1 MKKTKNKG
9 EEGGYVEVN
18 NTKDGKPQKPKDNK
32 ALEKK
37 WKEFVK
43 ESQKPVEKNKTLK
56 DTPKPPKPIGEKIE
70 KPQKTNDDKLSDGK
84 DAKEA
89 PKAAAMPAKEKTEK
103 KVKDPEEAKTPKTQI
118 KDYLETDVDK
128 LYELARDKGIIKVR
142 DAAKMLKIEIDQ
154 VEEWGRILEEHKLVR
169 LRYPPVGEPVLI
181 LKKFTADAEIIKAI
195 KDKKKLR
202 PARKVFL
209 INLVILL
216 CFAAVVSFYTIRF
229 GAIRITYAQAYLAA
243 GAIIIITG
251 VLIYVLKFKKK
262 GAKNGKK
269 NAESGRKQPE
279 G

>member
-1 MKKTKNKG
+1 M
-9 EEGGYVEVN
+9 N